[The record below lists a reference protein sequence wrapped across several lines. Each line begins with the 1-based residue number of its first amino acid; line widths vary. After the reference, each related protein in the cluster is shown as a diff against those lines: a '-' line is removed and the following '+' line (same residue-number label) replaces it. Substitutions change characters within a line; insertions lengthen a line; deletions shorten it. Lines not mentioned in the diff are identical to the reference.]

1 MLDAARDELCS
12 GQVRA
17 QFTLGIY
24 RRASPVSEGTQ
35 RWGGG
40 GAMTDELCIA
50 RLKLTSGER
59 KKVGMKTV
67 RELSAS
73 KWFTLEIP
81 EGVYA
86 PTTEATD
93 TQNLFKDRGLG
104 FPTEQK
110 GFIGIIIMN
119 IHRGMSMHSRKMP
132 TKINIQTYPKKKFKI
147 SRWIRRTTKQTP
159 RPDPATPLSPWH
171 SSAQSQT
178 SHLGQRSDSRLRAL
192 GALVGAFHPESASS
206 SALARNVTIQ

>member
-93 TQNLFKDRGLG
+93 TQNLFRDRGLG
-104 FPTEQK
+104 FPREQK

-119 IHRGMSMHSRKMP
+119 INRGISMHSRKMP
-132 TKINIQTYPKKKFKI
+132 TKINIQTYPKKNSKSPDGFE
-147 SRWIRRTTKQTP
+147 RRPNKHL
-159 RPDPATPLSPWH
+159 DPTPLRPFPLGIPQRKARLHTSG
-171 SSAQSQT
+171 SAPI
-178 SHLGQRSDSRLRAL
+178 HDFGL
-192 GALVGAFHPESASS
+192 
-206 SALARNVTIQ
+206 